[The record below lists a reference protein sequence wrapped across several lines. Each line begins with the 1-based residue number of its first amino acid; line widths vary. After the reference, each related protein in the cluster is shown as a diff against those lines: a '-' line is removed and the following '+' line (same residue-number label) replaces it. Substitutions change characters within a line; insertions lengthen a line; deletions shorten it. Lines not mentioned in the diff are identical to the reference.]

1 MSRALESLRRRLGR
15 KNRNIS
21 LDRKKMAKKDI
32 IRNIE
37 QYTPSPLEKN
47 PVVNDKSNP
56 VLV

>member
-1 MSRALESLRRRLGR
+1 MSRALESLHRRLGR
-15 KNRNIS
+15 KNRNIN

-32 IRNIE
+32 INIE

-47 PVVNDKSNP
+47 PVANDKSNP